1 MRLTL
6 PRSQWEQFMGPI
18 SLSQTSKPS
27 SITLGDSHI
36 SSFPSLFKKKKRM
49 KGEEK
54 DFTIPKSVCFFNF
67 CGRKEKTNTLAIT
80 LLMTQKSDQVC

>member
-1 MRLTL
+1 
-6 PRSQWEQFMGPI
+6 MGPI

-27 SITLGDSHI
+27 SITLGDSHV

-54 DFTIPKSVCFFNF
+54 DFTIPKSVFLQLLW
-67 CGRKEKTNTLAIT
+67 EKGKNKHSCNYT
-80 LLMTQKSDQVC
+80 SYDPEE